1 MAEFMLRQLH
11 IDDNE
16 VPRMRLDLYREYG
29 TTMAGLK
36 VNSETILVQI
46 LLNFLGK
53 KEAII
58 PFITLLNTL

>member
-16 VPRMRLDLYREYG
+16 VPKMCLDLYREYG

-36 VNSETILVQI
+36 VKTETILVQI
-46 LLNFLGK
+46 LFNFLK
-53 KEAII
+53 KKKQQL
-58 PFITLLNTL
+58 FLL